1 MYNCYSFGIMDISN
15 KTTHFTEV
23 IKMKKVWVL
32 EKFESNEM
40 MVKVLGEMEQMFEES
55 KGKLDEKGIEQVD
68 KAITSYK
75 KMIDENPEG
84 TWIGWEGK
92 SIYSQFCEVARS
104 SLRRADKSWKF
115 RVVEGEIEDNAKY
128 WCDYKFVK
136 VNEGV
141 LRYLM
146 ATK

>member
-1 MYNCYSFGIMDISN
+1 M
-15 KTTHFTEV
+15 
-23 IKMKKVWVL
+23 MKKVWIL
-32 EKFESNEM
+32 EKFVSNES
-40 MVKVLGEMEQMFEES
+40 MVKTLGELEKNLEES
-55 KGKLDEKGIEQVD
+55 KGNLDEKGIEVMN
-68 KAITSYK
+68 KSIASYK

-84 TWIGWEGK
+84 MWIGWEGK
-92 SIYSQFCEVARS
+92 SNYRQFCEVAKDA
-104 SLRRADKSWKF
+104 LRRADKSWKF

>member
-1 MYNCYSFGIMDISN
+1 
-15 KTTHFTEV
+15 
-23 IKMKKVWVL
+23 MKKVWVL

-40 MVKVLGEMEQMFEES
+40 MVKVLGEMEQMLEEC
-55 KGKLDEKGIEQVD
+55 KGKLDEKGIDQVN
-68 KAITSYK
+68 KAIDSYK

-92 SIYSQFCEVARS
+92 SIYRQFCEVAKDALRS
-104 SLRRADKSWKF
+104 ADKSWKF

-128 WCDYKFVK
+128 WCGYKFVK